1 MKLIEWINGKTKLNK
16 TTFDGFQN
24 NINKGKVDKSGDIM
38 TGVLQI
44 QNKYNFEGIK
54 KIRTID
60 GTDYTAIL
68 GVGFSGSASLE
79 LSDTNGGI
87 LGRID
92 VHKDGTI
99 KNFKTGNYLAEKDS
113 KFQNLSLVNGITGGS
128 IIKGVRYKK
137 TGGIVSVIGD
147 ISGVKGEQTIIATL
161 PVGYRPAYQTYVLG
175 TCSGQRFCR
184 WVILPAGNIILE
196 WVSDGKYDL
205 PWYELN
211 FSFPIN

>member
-1 MKLIEWINGKTKLNK
+1 MERINFQNGVTKLNAD
-16 TTFDGFQN
+16 TFNTFQN

-38 TGVLQI
+38 TGALQI
-44 QNKYNFEGIK
+44 QNKNEFEGIK
-54 KIRTID
+54 KTRTID

-68 GVGFSGSASLE
+68 GVGFVGSASLE
-79 LSDTNGGI
+79 LHSTDGA

-92 VHKDGTI
+92 VNKDGTI
-99 KNFKTGNYLAEKDS
+99 KNFKTGKYLAEIDS
-113 KFQNLSLVNGITGGS
+113 SFQNLSLKSGITVGT
-128 IIKGVRYKK
+128 IAKQAKYKK

-147 ISGVKGEQTIIATL
+147 VAGITKAGTTIATL
-161 PVGYRPAYQTYVLG
+161 PDDYRPPYQIYFLG

-184 WVILPAGNIILE
+184 WIILPNGNITLE
-196 WVSDGKYDL
+196 WVSDGKYGL

>member
-44 QNKYNFEGIK
+44 QNKDEFEGIK
-54 KIRTID
+54 KTRTID

-68 GVGFSGSASLE
+68 GVGFGASASLE
-79 LSDTNGGI
+79 LHGTDGI
-87 LGRID
+87 LGRIE
-92 VHKDGTI
+92 VNKDGTI
-99 KNFKTGNYLAEKDS
+99 KNFKTGNYLAEKES

-128 IIKGVRYKK
+128 ITKGVRYKK

-147 ISGVKGEQTIIATL
+147 ISGAKGEQTIIATL

-175 TCSGQRFCR
+175 ACSGRRFCR

>member
-16 TTFDGFQN
+16 TTFDDFQN

-38 TGVLQI
+38 TGALQI
-44 QNKYNFEGIK
+44 QNKNEFEGIK

-68 GVGFSGSASLE
+68 GVGFDASASLQ
-79 LSDTNGGI
+79 LYGTDGV

-92 VHKDGTI
+92 VNKDGTI
-99 KNFKTGNYLAEKDS
+99 KNFKTGNYLAEIDS

-128 IIKGVRYKK
+128 ITKGVRYKK

-175 TCSGQRFCR
+175 ACSGSRFCR
-184 WVILPAGNIILE
+184 WVILPAGNIVLE

>member
-16 TTFDGFQN
+16 TTFDDFQN

-38 TGVLQI
+38 TGALQI
-44 QNKYNFEGIK
+44 QNKNEFEGIK
-54 KIRTID
+54 KTRTID
-60 GTDYTAIL
+60 GTNYTAIL
-68 GVGFSGSASLE
+68 GVGYAANASLE
-79 LSDTNGGI
+79 LYGTDRV

-92 VHKDGTI
+92 VNKDGTI
-99 KNFKTGNYLAEKDS
+99 KNFKTGNYLAEIDS

-128 IIKGVRYKK
+128 ITKGVRYKK

-175 TCSGQRFCR
+175 ACSGQRFCR

-196 WVSDGKYDL
+196 SVSDGKYDL

>member
-16 TTFDGFQN
+16 TTFDNFQN

-38 TGVLQI
+38 TEALQI
-44 QNKYNFEGIK
+44 QNKNAFEGIK
-54 KIRTID
+54 KTRTID

-68 GVGFSGSASLE
+68 GVGFAASASLE
-79 LSDTNGGI
+79 LYGTGGV

-99 KNFKTGNYLAEKDS
+99 KNYKTGNYLAEIDS

-128 IIKGVRYKK
+128 ITKGVQYKK

-175 TCSGQRFCR
+175 ACSGQRFCK
-184 WVILPAGNIILE
+184 WVISPAGNIILE

-205 PWYELN
+205 PWYGLN

>member
-24 NINKGKVDKSGDIM
+24 NINNGKVDKSGDIM
-38 TGVLQI
+38 TGALQI
-44 QNKYNFEGIK
+44 QNNNEFEGIK
-54 KIRTID
+54 KIRTIN
-60 GTDYTAIL
+60 GTNYTAIL
-68 GVGFSGSASLE
+68 GVGFAESASLE
-79 LSDTNGGI
+79 LRGTDEV

-92 VHKDGTI
+92 VNKDGTI
-99 KNFKTGNYLAEKDS
+99 KNFKTGNYLAEIDS

-128 IIKGVRYKK
+128 ITKGVRYKK

-147 ISGVKGEQTIIATL
+147 ISGAKGEQTIIATL

-175 TCSGQRFCR
+175 ACSGPRFCR
-184 WVILPAGNIILE
+184 WVILPTGNIILE